1 MPPKPKINPMQRA
14 LMHAMKDITIL
25 SANEIFSKMS
35 CDSFMAVDYIFDA
48 VWVNFDKEK
57 RKREVERLTQP
68 YAAK

>member
-1 MPPKPKINPMQRA
+1 
-14 LMHAMKDITIL
+14 
-25 SANEIFSKMS
+25 MS